1 MALSPKKNS
10 SLASLCHP
18 HRCKVNKFSVN
29 LANSLQKE
37 VTNKNSK
44 QVFLTTLAA

>member
-10 SLASLCHP
+10 SLASLRRP

-29 LANSLQKE
+29 LANPLQKE
-37 VTNKNSK
+37 VINKNSK